1 MIPLFIFLQENQIN
15 FLYIKIQEGILSYLK
30 IDLVGILEYFCFSSV
45 SINAK
50 YFGIINSE
58 IYLKNYKFIEDEFI
72 RNILKHIIKLR
83 LILFDS
89 YQ

>member
-30 IDLVGILEYFCFSSV
+30 IDLVGIFEYLCFSSI

-50 YFGIINSE
+50 YFGKINSE
-58 IYLKNYKFIEDEFI
+58 IYLKNYKFIEEEFI